1 MTANGS
7 VQVGGAITDIP
18 AGPALVGYSITV
30 QPQLFTEA
38 TTCSLRADAFTTYL
52 TSAPTVVTGATTTTI
67 AMSGVVQL
75 PAESDLQLE
84 CTTIFFSGWSY
95 SSQSIYAISFA
106 P

>member
-1 MTANGS
+1 
-7 VQVGGAITDIP
+7 
-18 AGPALVGYSITV
+18 
-30 QPQLFTEA
+30 
-38 TTCSLRADAFTTYL
+38 
-52 TSAPTVVTGATTTTI
+52 
-67 AMSGVVQL
+67 MSGVIQL